1 MVNSELSDV
10 VVIVTRLSSSGETDG
25 PYQVN
30 SPRST
35 PDRYWQVINTSLP
48 SFLRISPGGEMI
60 NSGENDDNSTCKY
73 F

>member
-10 VVIVTRLSSSGETDG
+10 VVMVTRLSSSGETDG

-35 PDRYWQVINTSLP
+35 PDRYRQVMNTFLP
-48 SFLRISPGGEMI
+48 SFLRISPGGERI
-60 NSGENDDNSTCKY
+60 NSGEADNNSICKQ